1 MVKRSTFAPSPL
13 SPTAWPADGFIWW
26 RSLLSVI
33 LLALGLLVAGGLQ
46 LVWLLVS
53 GARPDLHHLRLDWTL
68 VALQVLT
75 YDPAECPLC
84 AQGVPVVKPGSR
96 PG

>member
-1 MVKRSTFAPSPL
+1 V
-13 SPTAWPADGFIWW
+13 
-26 RSLLSVI
+26 
-33 LLALGLLVAGGLQ
+33 ALV
-46 LVWLLVS
+46 
-53 GARPDLHHLRLDWTL
+53 T
-68 VALQVLT
+68 LQVLT